1 MKTSIVFL
9 VLQWLFTCFCMGYF
23 GCFIGDC
30 KNTLICS
37 IHYIKFIQALFLISS
52 YLTNIKE
59 RMPNHPIG
67 IINSFLSILLYYGC
81 LYQYIEILN
90 TDEHVNLIH
99 FCAFYPTVDL
109 LLIIISF
116 ICISKVKGMSKELIE
131 NKRFKE
137 YTTEAELAL

>member
-1 MKTSIVFL
+1 
-9 VLQWLFTCFCMGYF
+9 
-23 GCFIGDC
+23 
-30 KNTLICS
+30 
-37 IHYIKFIQALFLISS
+37 
-52 YLTNIKE
+52 
-59 RMPNHPIG
+59 MPNHPIG